1 MTWPGR
7 SQGTVHL
14 DLFLLHPH
22 LLQAPPISE
31 VQTAAKLQ
39 GSPADAVPRYQPPR
53 AEDSVKR
60 GRECYAEGWDEDD
73 PTTLQRAIVKDFTLN
88 IWSWL
93 AGFALWLMLF
103 FCSGCLVVKL
113 CEHLAS
119 VESPEAGR
127 HHSVKVLEL
136 LTQNC
141 MPHFSQSPAGDLV
154 QAKGPLWTMLSSP
167 YHGRKSSLSRW
178 LVRNIRWNDMSL
190 LCLYYH
196 VKPKGTVA
204 ESAGSGNG
212 MTGFKS
218 QLCHLKLCLWT
229 SYLTF

>member
-1 MTWPGR
+1 MRRGWPNHTATCYSKR
-7 SQGTVHL
+7 FHL
-14 DLFLLHPH
+14 KYLELTCWICTLVNALFLLG
-22 LLQAPPISE
+22 
-31 VQTAAKLQ
+31 VF
-39 GSPADAVPRYQPPR
+39 GSQVM
-53 AEDSVKR
+53 
-60 GRECYAEGWDEDD
+60 W
-73 PTTLQRAIVKDFTLN
+73 TL
-88 IWSWL
+88 
-93 AGFALWLMLF
+93 GFCW
-103 FCSGCLVVKL
+103 
-113 CEHLAS
+113 E
-119 VESPEAGR
+119 PEAGR